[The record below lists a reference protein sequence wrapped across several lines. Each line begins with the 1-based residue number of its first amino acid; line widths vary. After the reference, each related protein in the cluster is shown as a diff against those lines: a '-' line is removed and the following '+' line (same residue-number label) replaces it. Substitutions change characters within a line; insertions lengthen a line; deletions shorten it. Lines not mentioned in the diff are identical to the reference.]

1 MDTVPG
7 QIPNTLKRSE
17 IYSNIQLNIRTGT
30 VGTFNIRKKISF
42 WSMLI
47 YEQLFI
53 IKNKKCLREKSSLAE
68 FQNFPD
74 RISGYTFLSYS
85 VDPEHFLTVPLM
97 PDSVTCLCRA
107 QLYHPENTEKYLASY
122 KKKFLIVIINLR

>member
-1 MDTVPG
+1 
-7 QIPNTLKRSE
+7 
-17 IYSNIQLNIRTGT
+17 
-30 VGTFNIRKKISF
+30 
-42 WSMLI
+42 MLI

-74 RISGYTFLSYS
+74 RISGYTFFPDRISGYTFFSYS

-107 QLYHPENTEKYLASY
+107 QLYHPENTEKYLAIY